1 MLFFK
6 DEYIDSFP
14 LEDRCIPA
22 EKSNFLWMFTNYGLI
37 GENVEIL
44 CFGGA

>member
-1 MLFFK
+1 MSTEKVTKINTILHRYRGGFLMLFFK

-22 EKSNFLWMFTNYGLI
+22 EKSNFL
-37 GENVEIL
+37 
-44 CFGGA
+44 